1 MKIRREIASIPVR
14 SAKETWQAIVD
25 LVTGTDTVDRGQ
37 LAAAS
42 SILESLIVDELVRD
56 VPIVFSG
63 SGPRLVIYCLYDS
76 KAMGASLDIDPL
88 SFNPTA
94 GDWRATAPCEPDD
107 VDWMNAGLSAR
118 APRITVHEA
127 YKAPT
132 TGATTVTKTLQVD
145 WEALRGS

>member
-1 MKIRREIASIPVR
+1 MKIRRDIASIPVR

-25 LVTGTDTVDRGQ
+25 LVTGTDTVDRRQ

-42 SILESLIVDELVRD
+42 SILQSLIVDELVRD

-63 SGPRLVIYCLYDS
+63 SGPRLVIYCLYDE
-76 KAMGASLDIDPL
+76 KAMGANLDIDPL
-88 SFNPTA
+88 SFNPTE

-107 VDWMNAGLSAR
+107 VDWMNSRLKAR

-127 YKAPT
+127 DKAPT
-132 TGATTVTKTLQVD
+132 GGATTGTKKLQVD